1 MLEDYK
7 VDNFPM
13 STIEAMESIINIM
26 KNSICKIRIN
36 NGQQGTGFLCNV
48 NLNDWDTLRF
58 LITSDFFIDEND
70 FVIGNKIN
78 ISLNE
83 GRISKE
89 IIIEENRK
97 NFTDKEC
104 GITFIE
110 IKSKDGIKKE
120 SFLDIDEN
128 IYNNNPKEYLKR
140 LPVFLLQY
148 PDGEK
153 IKKSEGL
160 ILRLRE
166 NNYTIE
172 HLCKCD
178 SCSSGGPLINFNNNK
193 VVGIHKGFGNG
204 QKWNLGIF
212 Y

>member
-26 KNSICKIRIN
+26 KNSICKISIN

-104 GITFIE
+104 GISFIE

-160 ILRLRE
+160 ILKLRE
-166 NNYTIE
+166 NNCTIE
-172 HLCKCD
+172 HL
-178 SCSSGGPLINFNNNK
+178 
-193 VVGIHKGFGNG
+193 
-204 QKWNLGIF
+204 
-212 Y
+212 